1 MVNNNLVIALSIL
14 QVSSV
19 MEENSLL
26 NETYQAAKN
35 ELQAVIIQLEG
46 QLKEQKENEDA
57 IKSEVESLKTEVAD
71 KSVLQTR
78 LDELQ
83 KQLVIAEARLK
94 EEVSNHIKNH
104 CI

>member
-1 MVNNNLVIALSIL
+1 
-14 QVSSV
+14 

-35 ELQAVIIQLEG
+35 EFQAVIIQLEG
-46 QLKEQKENEDA
+46 QLKEKQANEDA
-57 IKSEVESLKTEVAD
+57 IRAEIEKLKAELAD

-78 LDELQ
+78 LEELE
-83 KQLVIAEARLK
+83 KQLVIAEALLK
-94 EEVSNHIKNH
+94 EEVLYRIENH